1 MYQICWIYM
10 NRFLGLFIWKGC
22 TQVAC
27 QYFDSRKTTC
37 SWTACNG
44 ERHRRGNSERQKKR
58 VVGVCRVFF
67 FKPPSSP
74 NRILREVYVQ
84 TNCLCALLKVC
95 HSSAFQTISV
105 RQIIINH
112 SDSVLA
118 ILNNTM
124 QTKQQTQWKKSHS
137 YSNRNTIYKGLG
149 FVVEGSLA
157 EIDQNLSFF

>member
-10 NRFLGLFIWKGC
+10 NRFLGLLIWKGC

-27 QYFDSRKTTC
+27 QYFDSRKT

-84 TNCLCALLKVC
+84 TNCLCAHLKVC
-95 HSSAFQTISV
+95 HSSAFQTISA

-124 QTKQQTQWKKSHS
+124 QTKQHATIKTNS
-137 YSNRNTIYKGLG
+137 YSNRNKIYKELL
-149 FVVEGSLA
+149 FVEEGSLA
-157 EIDQNLSFF
+157 ENVQNLQFLLIQ